1 MILRNLLLYI
11 RNNTKIFIVFLL
23 VQITIVVAFLSVFN
37 YATSLVRED
46 KKAQTE
52 CRTYTV
58 TLSDNSRMDKKLSA
72 FYKNYET
79 KIRNLFVIAKT
90 DDSSEVLCEYQY
102 TTGDDGIM
110 IVNGKYFSKKDF
122 ESGAKQVLAVFNLD
136 KKKKKNDIIGTQTKS
151 NGEEYTVIGTSV
163 ESYPVISYASLKNND
178 KIFQIRLVMKYDLS
192 NTETSHLIDDLYK
205 NFGDIGIE
213 KPPAYSAKT
222 YSSAVSYISVFGIIV
237 VIALLNIAYLYAY
250 IMNRRLREIAILR
263 ICGCSFAETVRRC
276 IAEVVIISIF
286 SYLIALLLHLTVMMP
301 LVIAVTPTQQYDIT
315 TTQFILIYLIY
326 LTVEIFSFT
335 PVLKKLSRISY
346 TTLTKE

>member
-136 KKKKKNDIIGTQTKS
+136 NNAAKNDIIGTQTKI

-163 ESYPVISYASLKNND
+163 ESYPVIPYASLKNND

-205 NFGDIGIE
+205 SFGDIGIE